1 MTVFFVHSLLPGLYK
16 HPIQKYLEN
25 GGVGVGVVVVI
36 GRRVLEWVYLF
47 ERLLTSSWNKN
58 KGLYYLHISK
68 LRITEKSSRR

>member
-1 MTVFFVHSLLPGLYK
+1 MTVFFVHNLLPGLYR

-47 ERLLTSSWNKN
+47 ERLLTSV
-58 KGLYYLHISK
+58 GI
-68 LRITEKSSRR
+68 RIKVYTIFIFQN